1 LREGFRLSE
10 PRPLWLTMKNVFIG
24 VACLAVGAG
33 CGFLAGRH
41 SALQAE
47 FAPIAAEDGTKAELA
62 KARDRIVE
70 LEARLKAARHDAAD
84 KAKSEVAEVAEDKG
98 RDEKSETAIEIA
110 GDADVESQLKK
121 QLTDEQFTQVT
132 NAFAE
137 LKARLTQRAKNR
149 YDYLSSVDA
158 SKLGA
163 KEKLQHERYLELF
176 AKREA
181 VREKMKNGIPDAGV
195 IEEMVKLGIEM
206 TPLAK
211 QERAMLTRQ
220 VAQELGYQGDDVE
233 VFHDTMQQIYDCTN
247 PGGLGGLEDIGSL
260 GVGVD
265 TSVGF
270 ETKVIAE

>member
-1 LREGFRLSE
+1 MNSMSVKVGCL
-10 PRPLWLTMKNVFIG
+10 VIG
-24 VACLAVGAG
+24 LG
-33 CGFLAGRH
+33 CGFFAGRH
-41 SALQAE
+41 
-47 FAPIAAEDGTKAELA
+47 FAPKADAPLPVVEDGAKAKLA
-62 KARDRIVE
+62 KAQERIGE
-70 LEARLKAARHDAAD
+70 LEERLRAVRRDADRPKAETAKVAKAD
-84 KAKSEVAEVAEDKG
+84 
-98 RDEKSETAIEIA
+98 KSETAIQID
-110 GDADVESQLKK
+110 GDSDVEGQLKK
-121 QLTDEQFTQVT
+121 HLTDEQFTQVT

-149 YDYLSSVDA
+149 YDYLASVDT
-158 SKLGA
+158 SRMGA
-163 KEKLQHERYLELF
+163 KEKARHERYLELF

-247 PGGLGGLEDIGSL
+247 PGGLGGLEDLGSL

-265 TSVGF
+265 TAIDIQPQ
-270 ETKVIAE
+270 VITE